1 MEKSRDTTFNQ
12 IVKLNTT
19 DNGTDDN
26 RWNKYTGIFV
36 SPDVMHRERCNITYL
51 ALLAKDV

>member
-12 IVKLNTT
+12 IMKLNTT

-36 SPDVMHRERCNITYL
+36 SPDVVHRERHNITYL